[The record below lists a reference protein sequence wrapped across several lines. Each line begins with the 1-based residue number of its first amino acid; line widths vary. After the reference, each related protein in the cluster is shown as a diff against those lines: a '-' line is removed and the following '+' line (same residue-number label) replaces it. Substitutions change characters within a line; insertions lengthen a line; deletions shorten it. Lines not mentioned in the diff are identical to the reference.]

1 MDTKISCMWLISI
14 VKKPLLNGHRT
25 ELTVVVMDYISLKY
39 MYVLKSVSVF
49 AFTNKLKFVMKGNE
63 LELWVAFLTKCNFI
77 TVQSNR

>member
-1 MDTKISCMWLISI
+1 M
-14 VKKPLLNGHRT
+14 
-25 ELTVVVMDYISLKY
+25 TVVVMDYISLKY

-49 AFTNKLKFVMKGNE
+49 AFTNKLKFVMKGSE

>member
-1 MDTKISCMWLISI
+1 M
-14 VKKPLLNGHRT
+14 
-25 ELTVVVMDYISLKY
+25 KY